1 MAACAAVL
9 SLLPI
14 SAASAQTKAKAQN
27 VPEITYDSAPNLLK
41 FPANI
46 YVYQHQELFPGIPPI
61 AHLLRLPLQAV
72 FILWAYWYTRPDRPL
87 GAPVQP
93 ATASQR

>member
-1 MAACAAVL
+1 LVA
-9 SLLPI
+9 I
-14 SAASAQTKAKAQN
+14 
-27 VPEITYDSAPNLLK
+27 

-72 FILWAYWYTRPDRPL
+72 LILWAYWYTRPERPV
-87 GAPVQP
+87 GTQGRP
-93 ATASQR
+93 AVVSQK